1 MLPIL
6 QEIINEISDVM
17 NKVDESQIE
26 ETMRYIQHDSNIF
39 VSGEGRSGL
48 MAKGFAMRLM
58 HLGYTVY
65 VVGETITPALKGGDV
80 IFLVSGSG
88 ESSSVVSDGKKA
100 LEKACK
106 VIAVTSKKHSS
117 IGELAHHTLVNPGT
131 VKGETGKER
140 GSIQLLSSLFDQS
153 LHVVLDAIC
162 YLVSVRD
169 QVSNRNATGMHW

>member
-1 MLPIL
+1 
-6 QEIINEISDVM
+6 
-17 NKVDESQIE
+17 
-26 ETMRYIQHDSNIF
+26 
-39 VSGEGRSGL
+39 

-65 VVGETITPALKGGDV
+65 VIGETITPALNNDDA

-100 LEKACK
+100 LEKGCK
-106 VIAVTSKKHSS
+106 VIAVTSKGNSS
-117 IGELAHHTLVNPGT
+117 IGELTHHTLLIPGT

-153 LHVVLDAIC
+153 LHIVLDAIC
-162 YLVSVRD
+162 YLISVRD
-169 QVSNRNATGMHW
+169 QVSNENATSQHW

>member
-1 MLPIL
+1 
-6 QEIINEISDVM
+6 
-17 NKVDESQIE
+17 
-26 ETMRYIQHDSNIF
+26 
-39 VSGEGRSGL
+39 

-65 VVGETITPALKGGDV
+65 VIGETITPALNNDDA

-100 LEKACK
+100 LEKGCK
-106 VIAVTSKKHSS
+106 VIAVTSKGNSS
-117 IGELAHHTLVNPGT
+117 IGELAHHTLLIPGT

-153 LHVVLDAIC
+153 LHIVLDAIC
-162 YLVSVRD
+162 YLISVRD
-169 QVSNRNATGMHW
+169 QVSNENATSQHW